1 MDEKAKSSSPHSP
14 SDEETIKDGA
24 HYDEEQPSRRQSM
37 FARGSISRR
46 KGYEADDPFAGEE
59 EGEVQYRTLRW
70 WQAAMIMIAET
81 ISLGILS
88 LPSVLARVGFVPGII
103 LLLGLSAFAT
113 YSGYV
118 LGQFKQRY
126 PQVHTMADAGAILFA
141 PLGMEAIGREFFGAA
156 QVIFLIFTMGSH
168 ILTWT
173 IMIWTMTDGNTAH
186 CAIGY
191 SVAGMILLWLFD
203 LPRTMKNLSWF
214 SIASFASIIGAVFI
228 LMIDVGVIKPDAGD
242 ITATKP
248 AKFTTAF
255 NSVSNI
261 VFAYAGHVSFFS
273 FISEFRDP
281 SEFPKALF
289 LLQGADTCMY
299 LVVAVVVA
307 YYTGPDVDSPALGAA
322 KGAVK
327 KVAWGIAI
335 PTIVIAGVIYGH
347 VASKYIYVRLF
358 RGTRHLSSNSF
369 FSRAVWAGI
378 ALVLWLIAWILAE
391 SIPVFNDLLS
401 LTSALFASWFTYGL
415 SGIFWLFMNW
425 GQWFAGP
432 RKIFLTCV
440 NFALFGIGLA
450 ICGIGLYTS
459 GYAINED
466 SKTTHE

>member
-24 HYDEEQPSRRQSM
+24 HYDEEQPPRRQSV

-59 EGEVQYRTLRW
+59 EGEVQYRTMRW

-214 SIASFASIIGAVFI
+214 SIAYLSGLPGPYTNPRVADEILFIAFASIIGAVFI
-228 LMIDVGVIKPDAGD
+228 LMIDVGVVKPDAGD
-242 ITATKP
+242 IAAIKP

-391 SIPVFNDLLS
+391 
-401 LTSALFASWFTYGL
+401 
-415 SGIFWLFMNW
+415 
-425 GQWFAGP
+425 
-432 RKIFLTCV
+432 R
-440 NFALFGIGLA
+440 
-450 ICGIGLYTS
+450 
-459 GYAINED
+459 
-466 SKTTHE
+466 